1 MAAYG
6 ALFVGRISAAPSGNK
21 NHEAQMIRVENIS
34 KTFVLHQQNGVR
46 LPVLQNAT
54 REVKNDE
61 GFKYLVN
68 CC

>member
-6 ALFVGRISAAPSGNK
+6 ALFVGRISTAPSGNK
-21 NHEAQMIRVENIS
+21 NHEAQMIRVENVS

-54 REVKNDE
+54 
-61 GFKYLVN
+61 L
-68 CC
+68 